1 VASSRL
7 QPPEF
12 PQGRCLMPDA
22 SHVGRV
28 YRAPGMVVEAER
40 ARAFAAAIAGDDAA
54 AEPDAVPP
62 TYAAVYCLF
71 PTLGQL
77 FGDPDVGI
85 NLAGLIHGEQQFTF
99 HETVRPGDVV
109 ASQARIAGVEER
121 RGMTFVDVELEAARD
136 ETPVCSGR
144 ALLILRGAG
153 S

>member
-1 VASSRL
+1 
-7 QPPEF
+7 
-12 PQGRCLMPDA
+12 MPDA

-28 YRAPGMVVEAER
+28 YRAPAMAVEAGR
-40 ARAFAAAIAGDDAA
+40 ARAFATAIAGDDQL
-54 AEPDAVPP
+54 AEPEAVPP
-62 TYAAVYCLF
+62 TFAAVYCLF

-77 FGDPDVGI
+77 FGDPEVGI
-85 NLAGLIHGEQQFTF
+85 SLAGLIHGEQEFRF

-121 RGMTFVDVELEAARD
+121 RGMTFVDVELEAVRD

-144 ALLILRGAG
+144 ALLILRGTR